1 MRSNERNL
9 KFKIIDFT
17 SNFSHDLNQQGQQSG
32 FQSALFSVSA
42 GYPGV
47 YSAITFCNSPKSVI
61 FTENYTMN
69 VKELDAELQ
78 EIERKKAELSKLNYN
93 DPKYDDLEEEL
104 HDLEDDF
111 QDKHGDHLEQVLQK
125 IHDEHCPDND
135 VLLPIAYLGKGVP
148 VEVDKYPG
156 KDTRLVLVTSPLRII
171 LFVGKERQDTVW
183 TAK

>member
-1 MRSNERNL
+1 
-9 KFKIIDFT
+9 
-17 SNFSHDLNQQGQQSG
+17 
-32 FQSALFSVSA
+32 
-42 GYPGV
+42 
-47 YSAITFCNSPKSVI
+47 
-61 FTENYTMN
+61 MN
-69 VKELDAELQ
+69 VKELDSELQ

-93 DPKYDDLEEEL
+93 DPKYDELEEEL

-111 QDKHGDHLEQVLQK
+111 QDKHGDSLEQVLQK

-135 VLLPIAYLGKGVP
+135 VLMPIAYLGKGVP

-171 LFVGKERQDTVW
+171 LSVGKEKQDTVW